1 MLSVSLLFRYAS
13 LVSSESML
21 VITIIFC
28 TPLTG
33 CVVLCLLQA
42 DSFFSGLCFPSDI
55 GGSANE

>member
-1 MLSVSLLFRYAS
+1 MLSVSLLFSYAP

-33 CVVLCLLQA
+33 CFDLCPLQA
-42 DSFFSGLCFPSDI
+42 NSLFSGLCFSSDT